1 MIRTYVIRNFRRR
14 KVRTILMI
22 LSLMVGVG
30 TLVTLNATVDSYRR
44 YYAGA
49 VSGEVGDFD
58 LVITHPDTSPN
69 RFLNPDELIPI
80 VESVPG
86 VESAGPRIHAVV
98 SVKAGTKEGD
108 KPFVALDPETDQF
121 GRTDVTD
128 GEYELGI
135 GEDGLPGAI
144 VLQESADVLNI
155 AVGDPIEILYAPPLS
170 RMTGQLP
177 DESGSRQSTRA
188 TWIVRGIGT
197 QRGTTGQETNEG
209 VIVSLQS
216 ARQRF
221 GLGRAAE
228 RLVVDF
234 DRGLYDSSDPQRSA
248 FRARE
253 VAYAVRYAIGNDF
266 DYIMPRPRAV
276 VDGAQQFI
284 MFQSL
289 VAMYGLL
296 SMGVV
301 GLLIRTLIMTNV
313 QEQTRD
319 MAVLRILGAPRRHL
333 FNIVAVEVIL
343 IGVVG
348 AGLGIL
354 VGQAIN
360 NLVIVPFIEQ
370 NSVSTGAEI
379 PLISGS
385 AVAIAVIITG
395 VVLAVSAL
403 SPARKA
409 AGTKV
414 THAINPGVADGIGLD
429 ELAKMRERRTDVRI
443 TGAGLIVL
451 IFPAL
456 IFFAFPLAFDFGVL
470 WVMAALIMG
479 SILALIVGTALVF
492 FLVILP
498 MERLLLFIINRITPT
513 SGYFVRRTVLRGKER
528 NTLISLMIVVSA
540 TLPTFLAT
548 TLALEVAN
556 IETDRRLNV
565 GAPFRITP
573 PMPLSDEGSFRPE
586 IATEGVFEYELLDEV
601 RSDPAFGGTVALTK
615 SYRSTADDG
624 VGLRDASLW
633 TVGVDDDLRDVLY
646 PEAYEFIEGD
656 PSALA
661 RVVEEPGTAV
671 IGAAL
676 ASHFDRGIGD
686 TLILE
691 GEGRDHKETIEIIGV
706 ANRIGGTGSYSAKQ
720 TEIWMGQNTALMG
733 TDTYRQLTTDLASGP
748 PDPNR
753 KIVRRLLATPAE
765 GVDESELTSDL
776 RLQYATEHSLFISST
791 AETIETIK
799 EESRTGQLFLIVL
812 TALTSI
818 LAIFGVF
825 AVIYVSIYGR
835 RAEIGMLKAIGSPGR
850 HLTLVFVGE
859 AMVMTLSATLTG
871 VTAGVVLAYA
881 LRLSEAFRME
891 IPTVFAFDPVVVP
904 AMLIFMILS
913 SFISAVVATHSYRR
927 QRAIDI
933 LRTV

>member
-1 MIRTYVIRNFRRR
+1 MIRTYVLRNFGRR

-22 LSLMVGVG
+22 LALVVGVG
-30 TLVTLNATVDSYRR
+30 TLATLNATVDSYRR

-58 LVITHPDTSPN
+58 LVITLPDTAAN
-69 RFLNPDELIPI
+69 RMLKPSELQPI

-86 VESAGPRIHAVV
+86 VESVAPRIHSVV

-108 KPFVALDPETDQF
+108 KPFVALDPEIDEF
-121 GRTDVTD
+121 GRIDVTE
-128 GEYELGI
+128 GEYDLGV
-135 GEDGLPGAI
+135 GDDGLPGAI
-144 VLQESADVLNI
+144 VLQESADVLDI
-155 AVGDPIEILYAPPLS
+155 EVGDPIEILYAPPLS
-170 RMTGQLP
+170 RMKGQLP

-188 TWIVRGIGT
+188 TWIVRGIAT
-197 QRGTTGQETNEG
+197 QRGTTGQESNEG

-221 GLGRAAE
+221 GLGQSAE

-234 DRGLYDSSDPQRSA
+234 DRGVYDSSDPQRSA
-248 FRARE
+248 FTARDIAYGVRA
-253 VAYAVRYAIGNDF
+253 ALGDGY

-319 MAVLRILGAPRRHL
+319 MAVMRILGAPQRHL
-333 FNIVAVEVIL
+333 FNTVAAEVVVIGA
-343 IGVVG
+343 IGV
-348 AGLGIL
+348 GIGIV

-360 NLVIVPFIEQ
+360 NYVIVPFIEQ
-370 NSVSTGAEI
+370 NSVSTGAET
-379 PLISGS
+379 PLISVS
-385 AVAIAVIITG
+385 AIVMSVVITG

-403 SPARKA
+403 APARKA
-409 AGTKV
+409 ANTKV
-414 THAINPGVADGIGLD
+414 THAINPGVAEGIGLD

-443 TGAGLIVL
+443 TGIGLVVL

-470 WVMAALIMG
+470 WVMAGLIMG

-498 MERLLLFIINRITPT
+498 MERLNLFIIDRFAPRA
-513 SGYFVRRTVLRGKER
+513 GYFVRRTVLRGKER

-556 IETDRRLNV
+556 IETDRRLNY

-573 PMPLSDEGSFRPE
+573 PVPLSDEGSFRPE
-586 IATEGVFEYELLDEV
+586 VATEGVFEYELLDEV
-601 RSDPAFGGTVALTK
+601 RADPGFGSTVALTK
-615 SYRSTADDG
+615 SYRTTAEDG
-624 VGLRDASLW
+624 VGLRDAQLW
-633 TVGVDDDLRDVLY
+633 AVGVDGDVRDVLY
-646 PEAYEFIEGD
+646 PEALTMVEGD
-656 PSALA
+656 SSALA
-661 RVVEEPGTAV
+661 RIVEEPGTVV

-676 ASHFDRGIGD
+676 ATHLDRGVGD
-686 TLILE
+686 TLILK
-691 GEGRDHKETIEIIGV
+691 GEGRDHTEEVEVVGV
-706 ANRIGGTGSYSAKQ
+706 ANRVGGVGSFSAKQ
-720 TEIWMGQNTALMG
+720 TEIWMGQNTAVMG
-733 TDTYRQLTTDLASGP
+733 FDTYRQLTTDPTTGP
-748 PDPNR
+748 PDPNE
-753 KIVRRLLATPAE
+753 KIVRRLLATPAA
-765 GVDESELTSDL
+765 GVDEAELTTAL
-776 RLQYATEHSLFISST
+776 RLAYATKHSLFINST
-791 AETIETIK
+791 AEVIQTIK

-812 TALTSI
+812 TALTSV

-825 AVIYVSIYGR
+825 AVIYVSVYGR

-850 HLTLVFVGE
+850 HLTKVFVGE

-871 VTAGVVLAYA
+871 VVAGVVLAYA
-881 LRLSEAFRME
+881 LRLSQSFQAEM
-891 IPTVFAFDPVVVP
+891 PTNFAFDPVVVP
-904 AMLIFMILS
+904 AMLVFMILAA
-913 SFISAVVATHSYRR
+913 FISAVVATHSYRR
-927 QRAIDI
+927 RRAIDI